1 MSSSL
6 QHYTHHLLLKRTK
19 NPDTLLLCL
28 SFTLQYPL
36 SILDSI
42 LHPIFL
48 AVPSMKTVYDVCAI
62 HTIWRD
68 SEDGCSWDLPLIHSE
83 RIIVGCEINE

>member
-1 MSSSL
+1 
-6 QHYTHHLLLKRTK
+6 
-19 NPDTLLLCL
+19 
-28 SFTLQYPL
+28 
-36 SILDSI
+36 
-42 LHPIFL
+42 
-48 AVPSMKTVYDVCAI
+48 MKTIYDVCAI